1 MGCTGEENREVKIT
15 LSGCPRCVILWLEQ
29 IMALKFRIRTKILI
43 IFSGLTLI
51 SLILVGYIA
60 FSNIKG
66 VGDYTL
72 QSSVSLGESAVND
85 SAEALENQAEEH
97 LIRLAKDQAAISN
110 TLFEKVEAE
119 MNVVANFAS
128 AIWSN
133 PPSLRYRHSY
143 SQEEEP
149 DDIYATSVYVLAPNV
164 TVEAVR
170 EELYLSSSM
179 DDIFIPVYANDP
191 NLARIYI
198 GTESGIIRAYP
209 WFSGIDP
216 SYDPRKRGWYRR
228 AVETGEIGWTELYVD
243 AVTGDLMVTCS
254 KPVYSSEGKI
264 VGVVGADVTLKAL
277 NERIINTQVG
287 ELGYAFLMDNN
298 GKVVA
303 RPGLS
308 AGDTRWDETFEAA
321 NLLHSDIDN
330 PELRKIAENMTA
342 GGTGIAK
349 CRFED
354 GEKYI
359 AYAPITCTNWS
370 IGIVM
375 PVEEIIA
382 PALTTKSKIITAT
395 QDTGEHINRQINSM
409 LKRFIGIFIAI
420 LLVVFGLTLSLS
432 KLITNPIVA
441 LKKGSEAIGGG
452 DLDHRVEVKTGDE
465 LEDLANSF
473 NKMASDLKRYTK
485 ELVEKETRIRELE
498 IERLEKYSRNLE
510 RKVKMLE
517 IEIDRE
523 KTKKAVSEITET
535 EYFKKLR
542 EEAMD
547 IREKKKKSMK

>member
-1 MGCTGEENREVKIT
+1 MT
-15 LSGCPRCVILWLEQ
+15 
-29 IMALKFRIRTKILI
+29 LKFRIRTKILI
-43 IFSGLTLI
+43 IFLGLTFS

-60 FSNIKG
+60 FSNIKE

-277 NERIINTQVG
+277 NERIISTQVG
-287 ELGYAFLMDNN
+287 ELGYAFLIDNN

-330 PELRKIAENMTA
+330 PELREIAENMTA
-342 GGTGIAK
+342 GDTGIAK

-382 PALTTKSKIITAT
+382 PALTTKSKIITVT

-432 KLITNPIVA
+432 KLITNPLVA
-441 LKKGSEAIGGG
+441 LKRGSEAIGAGN
-452 DLDHRVEVKTGDE
+452 LDHKVEVKTGDE

-547 IREKKKKSMK
+547 IREKKKKA

>member
-1 MGCTGEENREVKIT
+1 MT
-15 LSGCPRCVILWLEQ
+15 
-29 IMALKFRIRTKILI
+29 LKFRIRTKILI
-43 IFSGLTLI
+43 IFLGLTFS

-60 FSNIKG
+60 FSNIKE

-85 SAEALENQAEEH
+85 SAEALENQAEEY
-97 LIRLAKDQAAISN
+97 LLRLAKDQAAISN

-119 MNVVANFAS
+119 VNVVASFAS
-128 AIWSN
+128 TIWSN
-133 PPSLRYRHSY
+133 PLSGYRHSY
-143 SQEEEP
+143 PQEEEP
-149 DDIYATSVYVLAPNV
+149 EDIYATSVYVLAPNV
-164 TVEAVR
+164 TIEAVR
-170 EELYLSSSM
+170 EELHLSSSM
-179 DDIFIPVYANDP
+179 DDIFIPIYANDP

-198 GTESGIIRAYP
+198 GTESGILRAYP
-209 WFSGIDP
+209 CFSGIDP
-216 SYDPRKRGWYRR
+216 SYNPRKRGWYRR

-287 ELGYAFLMDNN
+287 ELGYAFLIDSN

-303 RPGLS
+303 RPRLS
-308 AGDTRWDETFEAA
+308 AGDTRWDETFETE
-321 NLLHSDIDN
+321 NLLRSDN

-342 GGTGIAK
+342 GDTGIAK
-349 CRFED
+349 CRFES

-370 IGIVM
+370 IGVVI
-375 PVEEIIA
+375 PVEEIIT
-382 PALTTKSKIITAT
+382 PALTTKSKIIAVT
-395 QDTGEHINRQINSM
+395 QDTGEHINRQIDSM

-420 LLVVFGLTLSLS
+420 LLVVFGLTLLLS
-432 KLITNPIVA
+432 KLITDPIVA

-452 DLDHRVEVKTGDE
+452 NLDHRVEVKTGDE

-473 NKMASDLKRYTK
+473 NKMASDLKRYMK

-498 IERLEKYSRNLE
+498 IERLKRYSRNLE
-510 RKVKMLE
+510 RKLKMLE

-542 EEAMD
+542 EEARD
-547 IREKKKKSMK
+547 IREKKRRKKA

>member
-15 LSGCPRCVILWLEQ
+15 PSGCPRCVILWLEQ

-72 QSSVSLGESAVND
+72 QSSVSLGESAVNE

-277 NERIINTQVG
+277 NERIISTQVG
-287 ELGYAFLMDNN
+287 ELGYAFLIDNN

-432 KLITNPIVA
+432 KLITNPLVA
-441 LKKGSEAIGGG
+441 LKRGSEAIGAGN
-452 DLDHRVEVKTGDE
+452 LDHKVEVKTGDE

-542 EEAMD
+542 EEAMN
-547 IREKKKKSMK
+547 IREKKKKA

>member
-15 LSGCPRCVILWLEQ
+15 PSGCPRCVILWLEQ

-72 QSSVSLGESAVND
+72 QSSVSLGESAVNE

-277 NERIINTQVG
+277 NERIISTQVG
-287 ELGYAFLMDNN
+287 ELGYAFLIDNN

-303 RPGLS
+303 RPRLS
-308 AGDTRWDETFEAA
+308 AGDTRWDETFEAE

-342 GGTGIAK
+342 GDTGIAK
-349 CRFED
+349 CRFEG

-432 KLITNPIVA
+432 KLITNPLVA
-441 LKKGSEAIGGG
+441 LKRGSEAIGAGN
-452 DLDHRVEVKTGDE
+452 LDHKVEVKTGDE

-547 IREKKKKSMK
+547 IREKKKKA

>member
-15 LSGCPRCVILWLEQ
+15 PSGCPRCVILWLEQ

-72 QSSVSLGESAVND
+72 QSSVSLGESAVNE

-277 NERIINTQVG
+277 NERIISTQVG
-287 ELGYAFLMDNN
+287 ELGYAFLIDNN

-303 RPGLS
+303 RPRLS
-308 AGDTRWDETFEAA
+308 AGDTRWDETFEAE

-342 GGTGIAK
+342 GDTGIAK
-349 CRFED
+349 CRFEG

-382 PALTTKSKIITAT
+382 PALTTKSKIITVT

-432 KLITNPIVA
+432 KLITNPLVA
-441 LKKGSEAIGGG
+441 LKRGSEAIGAGN
-452 DLDHRVEVKTGDE
+452 LDHKVEVKTGDE

-547 IREKKKKSMK
+547 IREKKKKA

>member
-119 MNVVANFAS
+119 TDTLAKFAS
-128 AIWSN
+128 ILWSK
-133 PPSLRYRHSY
+133 PSPFGYRRSY
-143 SQEEEP
+143 SQKEVP
-149 DDIYATSVYVLAPNV
+149 DDIYATSVYKLAQNV
-164 TVEAVR
+164 SLDAVK
-170 EELYLSSSM
+170 EELNLSSNM

-209 WFSGIDP
+209 YFSGIDP

-277 NERIINTQVG
+277 NERIISTQVG
-287 ELGYAFLMDNN
+287 ELGYAFLIDNN

-308 AGDTRWDETFEAA
+308 AGDTRWDETFETA

-330 PELRKIAENMTA
+330 PELREIAENMTA
-342 GGTGIAK
+342 GDTGITK

-547 IREKKKKSMK
+547 IREKKKKA

>member
-15 LSGCPRCVILWLEQ
+15 PSGCLRCVILWLEQ

-72 QSSVSLGESAVND
+72 QSSVSLGESAVNE

-143 SQEEEP
+143 SQE

-277 NERIINTQVG
+277 NERIISTQVG
-287 ELGYAFLMDNN
+287 ELGYAFLIDNN

-303 RPGLS
+303 RPRLS
-308 AGDTRWDETFEAA
+308 AGDTRWDETFEAE

-342 GGTGIAK
+342 GDTGIAK
-349 CRFED
+349 CRFEG

-382 PALTTKSKIITAT
+382 PALTTKSKIITVT

-432 KLITNPIVA
+432 KLITNPLVA
-441 LKKGSEAIGGG
+441 LKRGSEAIGAGN
-452 DLDHRVEVKTGDE
+452 LDHKVEVKTGDE

-547 IREKKKKSMK
+547 IREKKKKA